1 MISTYCGRPET
12 VFEGVALG
20 ESRLPF
26 AFEVNSI
33 HQHHDS
39 RGTEAAAT

>member
-1 MISTYCGRPET
+1 MIYTYRGRPET
-12 VFEGVALG
+12 AVEGLALG
-20 ESRLPF
+20 EGRLPF

-39 RGTEAAAT
+39 

>member
-1 MISTYCGRPET
+1 MISTYRGRPET
-12 VFEGVALG
+12 ALEGFALG
-20 ESRLPF
+20 EGGLPF